1 MFFYIQKSTIT
12 MDSTLVALFFLFH
25 VLSVGTGNPLPD
37 AKNTIEPIIKTLM
50 VRLNAFQALPT
61 LGVNPPEEPEGF
73 SSIVAAMNGYNNLI
87 SENLLNVAQVKTDI
101 SRLTN
106 AINRKLMDC
115 TEKNP
120 KLTLPVHLQQLQ
132 NEWEQDPE
140 RHAEAISLAALN
152 GVREIL
158 KLLQNQI
165 HRIASCCKT
174 D

>member
-1 MFFYIQKSTIT
+1 MFFSIQKSTI
-12 MDSTLVALFFLFH
+12 MDSTLVALVFLFH
-25 VLSVGTGNPLPD
+25 VLSVGTGKPLPD
-37 AKNTIEPIIKTLM
+37 AKINIQPIIKTLM
-50 VRLNAFQALPT
+50 VRLNAFQALPS
-61 LGVNPPEEPEGF
+61 LGVNPPEELEGF
-73 SSIVAAMNGYNNLI
+73 SSIVATMNGYNDLI

-101 SRLTN
+101 SRLTDT
-106 AINRKLMDC
+106 INRKLMNC

-140 RHAEAISLAALN
+140 RHVEAVSLAALN

-165 HRIASCCKT
+165 DGIASC
-174 D
+174 